1 MDLKVNGI
9 KLKRRRSSVLLGAL
23 IGIFLHVPLAEAHV
37 STAASQNQPQ
47 QEAEAAESELQ
58 TGTRLTRTGHFQEAI
73 PHLLEAR
80 GRVSNQ
86 YAAEFN
92 LALCYVATHQSVQ
105 AIPILTNLRRSHDGA
120 QVENLLA
127 QAYIAVGD
135 SKEAL
140 DAVKRAAA
148 LTPDDE
154 KLYLF
159 VADACTDNQKYDLGL
174 DIVELG
180 LQHLPNSASL
190 HYQRA
195 MFLSSLDQFDAA
207 RADFGLARKLGAG
220 TDIGYLAV
228 AQENL
233 LAGNVEEAVRAAR
246 EGIKSGHENYR
257 LLTILGEGLL
267 RSGVTPNQPQYAE
280 AHAAL
285 SKAVTIKP
293 NYSDAQLAL
302 GKLELLAHHLNE
314 AIAHFEEAR
323 ALDPN
328 NPAIYSNLA
337 AAYRQ
342 RGDSQQAQETLA
354 VLARINREQAEKIG
368 TAPGER
374 KPIAG
379 ASNAN
384 RRQAPKD

>member
-1 MDLKVNGI
+1 M
-9 KLKRRRSSVLLGAL
+9 RRKYSVILGVL
-23 IGIFLHVPLAEAHV
+23 IGVFLQVPLAESQPTTSV
-37 STAASQNQPQ
+37 SQNQLQ
-47 QEAEAAESELQ
+47 QETQTAESELQ
-58 TGTRLTRTGHFQEAI
+58 TGTRLTRTGNFQEAI

-92 LALCYVATHQSVQ
+92 LALCYVATRQSVQ
-105 AIPILTNLRRSHDGA
+105 AIPILTSLRRSHDGA

-127 QAYIAVGD
+127 QAYLAVGN

-148 LTPDDE
+148 LTPNDE

-159 VADACTDNQKYDLGL
+159 VADACTENQKFELGL
-174 DIVELG
+174 DVVELG

-195 MFLSSLDQFDAA
+195 MFLSSLDQFDVAK
-207 RADFGLARKLGAG
+207 ADFALARKFGDG
-220 TDIGYLAV
+220 SDIGYLAS

-246 EGIKSGHENYR
+246 EGINSGHENYR

-267 RSGVTPNQPQYAE
+267 RSGVTPSQPQYAE
-280 AHAAL
+280 AHTAL
-285 SKAVTIKP
+285 SKAVTTKP
-293 NYSDAQLAL
+293 NYSDARLAL

-314 AIAHFEEAR
+314 AIAHLEIAR
-323 ALDPN
+323 ASDSN

-354 VLARINREQAEKIG
+354 VLARINREQAEKIS

-384 RRQAPKD
+384 RRQVPKN